1 VETRIAAQAS
11 GRGGAPSTARVYA
24 EGEAMKVDVIV
35 IGTGQAGVPLA
46 ARLAESGR
54 RVVVAERKA
63 LGGTCVNYGCT
74 PTKTMVASAHAA
86 HVARTA
92 GRLGVK
98 AGPVRVDMAAVVDRK
113 DRIVRQWRDG
123 VRKRLWKAARLTLV
137 RGHAR
142 FTGPRQVDIG
152 SQRYE
157 ADVVVVNVGA
167 RPAVPPLPGLDDV
180 PWLDNTRIM
189 HLRRVPAHLVVLGGG
204 YIGCEFAQMFRRFG
218 AQVTVLEG
226 APRLLATEEP
236 EASAALAE
244 VFRGEGI
251 RLRLQAR
258 ARSVSGSARAVTVRL
273 DGGTRVSGSHL
284 LVAVG
289 RRPNTD
295 DLGAE
300 AAGIRLDAKGYIE
313 VDERYRT
320 SAEGVYA
327 VGDCTPGP
335 QFTHAAWDD
344 HRILFELLQ
353 GRGTRTRN
361 DRLVPITAFT
371 DPQVARIG
379 LTEREA
385 RARGHAPET
394 ATMAFGAIAR
404 AVETDQTAGTMKI
417 LLDPKTEK
425 VLGASIVGAEAGE
438 LIHVFAPVMVAG
450 ACARSLVDAEYV
462 HPTFA
467 EGVQSLV
474 MSLPRY
480 AIR

>member
-1 VETRIAAQAS
+1 
-11 GRGGAPSTARVYA
+11 
-24 EGEAMKVDVIV
+24 MKLDVVV

-46 ARLAESGR
+46 ARLADAGR
-54 RVVVAERKA
+54 RVVIAERKA

-74 PTKTMVASAHAA
+74 PTKTMVASAQAAHAA
-86 HVARTA
+86 RAA
-92 GRLGVK
+92 ARLGVRS
-98 AGPVRVDMAAVVDRK
+98 APVRVDLAAVVDRK
-113 DRIVRQWRDG
+113 DRLVRCWRDG
-123 VRKRLWKAARLTLV
+123 VSERLAKAGRRLRLV

-142 FTGPRQVDIG
+142 FAGPREVEIAG
-152 SQRYE
+152 RRYQ
-157 ADVVVVNVGA
+157 ADVVVVNAGA
-167 RPAVPPLPGLDDV
+167 RPAVPRLPGLEAI
-180 PWLDNTRIM
+180 PWLDNARIM
-189 HLRRVPAHLVVLGGG
+189 ELRRVPRHLLVLGGG

-218 AQVTVLEG
+218 ARVTVVDE
-226 APRLLATEEP
+226 AERLLSMEEP
-236 EASAALAE
+236 EASEALAD

-251 RLRLQAR
+251 HLMMKAR
-258 ARSVSGSARAVTVRL
+258 ATAVTKTARGITVSL
-273 DGGTRVSGSHL
+273 SGGRQITGSHL

-344 HRILFELLQ
+344 HRILFDLLH

-385 RARGHAPET
+385 RAHGLAPEV
-394 ATMAFGAIAR
+394 ATRPFARIAR
-404 AVETDQTAGTMKI
+404 AIETDRTAGAMKI

-438 LIHVFAPVMVAG
+438 LIHIFAPVIAG
-450 ACARSLVDAEYV
+450 GLSARSMVDPEYV

-480 AIR
+480 SIE

>member
-1 VETRIAAQAS
+1 
-11 GRGGAPSTARVYA
+11 
-24 EGEAMKVDVIV
+24 MKLDVVV

-46 ARLAESGR
+46 ARLAEAGR
-54 RVVVAERKA
+54 RVVIAERKA

-74 PTKTMVASAHAA
+74 PTKTMVASAQAAHAA
-86 HVARTA
+86 RAA
-92 GRLGVK
+92 ARLGVRS
-98 AGPVRVDMAAVVDRK
+98 APVRVDLAAVVDRK
-113 DRIVRQWRDG
+113 DRLVRCWRDG
-123 VRKRLWKAARLTLV
+123 VSERLAKAGRRLRLV

-142 FTGPRQVDIG
+142 FAGPREVEIAG
-152 SQRYE
+152 RRYQ
-157 ADVVVVNVGA
+157 ADVVVVNAGA
-167 RPAVPPLPGLDDV
+167 RPAVPRLPGLEAI
-180 PWLDNTRIM
+180 PWLDNARIM
-189 HLRRVPAHLVVLGGG
+189 ELRRVPRHLLVLGGG

-218 AQVTVLEG
+218 ARVTVVDE
-226 APRLLATEEP
+226 AERLLSMEEP
-236 EASAALAE
+236 EASEALAD

-251 RLRLQAR
+251 HLMMKAR
-258 ARSVSGSARAVTVRL
+258 ATAVTKTARGITVSL
-273 DGGTRVSGSHL
+273 SGGRQITGSHL

-344 HRILFELLQ
+344 HRILFDLLH

-385 RARGHAPET
+385 RAHGFAPEV
-394 ATMAFGAIAR
+394 ATRPFARIAR
-404 AVETDQTAGTMKI
+404 AIETDRTAGAMKI

-438 LIHVFAPVMVAG
+438 LIHIFAPVIAG
-450 ACARSLVDAEYV
+450 GLSARSMVDPEYV

-480 AIR
+480 SIE

>member
-1 VETRIAAQAS
+1 
-11 GRGGAPSTARVYA
+11 
-24 EGEAMKVDVIV
+24 MKIDVII
-35 IGTGQAGVPLA
+35 IGSGQAGVPLA
-46 ARLAESGR
+46 VRLAEAGR
-54 RVVVAERKA
+54 RVVIAERKA

-92 GRLGVK
+92 ARFGVK
-98 AGPVRVDMAAVVDRK
+98 AGRVEVNLAAVVGRK

-123 VRKRLWKAARLTLV
+123 VKKRLQKSPRPTLV

-142 FTGPRQVDIG
+142 FIRPRQVEIAG
-152 SQRYE
+152 NLYE
-157 ADVVVVNVGA
+157 ADVVIVDVGA
-167 RPAVPPLPGLDDV
+167 RPAVPSIPGLDEV
-180 PWLDNTRIM
+180 PWLDNSRVM
-189 HLRRVPAHLVVLGGG
+189 RLRRVPDHLIVLGGG

-218 AQVTVLEG
+218 AKVTVVDQLEH
-226 APRLLATEEP
+226 LLGSEEP
-236 EASAALAE
+236 EASSALE
-244 VFRGEGI
+244 GVFRAEGI
-251 RLRLQAR
+251 RLVLKTT
-258 ARSVSGSARAVTVRL
+258 ARSVWGGARAVTVRL
-273 DGGTRVSGSHL
+273 EGGRKLTGSHL

-300 AAGIRLDAKGYIE
+300 AGGIRLDGKGYVE

-320 SAEGVYA
+320 SADGVYA

-344 HRILFELLQ
+344 HRILFDLLQ
-353 GRGTRTRN
+353 GHGTRTRN

-379 LTEREA
+379 ITEREA
-385 RARGHAPET
+385 RARGLSPEV
-394 ATMAFGAIAR
+394 ATMDFGEIAR

-417 LLDPKTEK
+417 LLDPKTET
-425 VLGASIVGAEAGE
+425 VLGVSIVGAEAGE
-438 LIHVFAPVMVAG
+438 LIHIFGPVMVAG
-450 ACARSLVDAEYV
+450 VSARAIVDGEYV

-474 MSLPRY
+474 MSLDRY
-480 AIR
+480 AIESG

>member
-1 VETRIAAQAS
+1 
-11 GRGGAPSTARVYA
+11 
-24 EGEAMKVDVIV
+24 MKFDVIV

-46 ARLAESGR
+46 VRLAEAGR
-54 RVVVAERKA
+54 HVVIAERKA

-74 PTKTMVASAHAA
+74 PTKTMVASAQTA
-86 HVARTA
+86 HVARTGA
-92 GRLGVK
+92 RLGVR
-98 AGPVRVDMAAVVDRK
+98 GGRVKVDLAAVVDRK
-113 DRIVRQWRDG
+113 DRIVRRWRDS
-123 VRKRLWKAARLTLV
+123 VRKRLREAPHLTLV

-142 FTGPRQVDIG
+142 FVGPRQVEIAG
-152 SQRYE
+152 ERYE
-157 ADVVVVNVGA
+157 AGIVVVNVGA
-167 RPAVPPLPGLDDV
+167 RPAVPPLPGLDGV

-189 HLRRVPAHLVVLGGG
+189 ELRRLPAHLVVLGGG

-218 AQVTVLEG
+218 ARVTLVDR
-226 APRLLATEEP
+226 AAHLLSTEEP
-236 EASAALAE
+236 QASAALEGA
-244 VFRGEGI
+244 FRDEGI
-251 RLRLQAR
+251 RLVMKTTV
-258 ARSVSGSARAVTVRL
+258 RSVSGGARSIALRL
-273 DGGTRVSGSHL
+273 DGGQRVTGSHL

-344 HRILFELLQ
+344 HRILFDLLQ

-361 DRLVPITAFT
+361 DRLIPITAFT

-379 LTEREA
+379 LTERDA
-385 RARGHAPET
+385 RARGHAPEV
-394 ATMAFGAIAR
+394 ATREFGAIAR
-404 AVETDQTAGTMKI
+404 AIETDRTAGTMKI

-438 LIHVFAPVMVAG
+438 LIHIFAPVMVAG
-450 ACARSLVDAEYV
+450 VSARALVDAEYV

-480 AIR
+480 KID

>member
-1 VETRIAAQAS
+1 
-11 GRGGAPSTARVYA
+11 
-24 EGEAMKVDVIV
+24 MKIDVVV
-35 IGTGQAGVPLA
+35 IGSGQAGVPLA
-46 ARLAESGR
+46 ARLAEAGR
-54 RVVVAERKA
+54 RVVIAERKA

-92 GRLGVK
+92 ARFGVK
-98 AGPVRVDMAAVVDRK
+98 AGPVRIDMAAVVGRK

-123 VRKRLWKAARLTLV
+123 VRKRLQKAPRLTLV

-142 FTGPRQVDIG
+142 FIRPRQVEIAG
-152 SQRYE
+152 ERYE
-157 ADVVVVNVGA
+157 ADVVIVNVGA
-167 RPAVPPLPGLDDV
+167 RPAVPPIPGLGEV
-180 PWLDNTRIM
+180 PWLDNSRIM
-189 HLRRVPAHLVVLGGG
+189 QLRRVPQHLIVLGGG

-218 AQVTVLEG
+218 AKVTVVERS
-226 APRLLATEEP
+226 ARLLSTEEP
-236 EASAALAE
+236 EASAALE
-244 VFRGEGI
+244 GVFRGEGI
-251 RLRLQAR
+251 RLVTKAK
-258 ARSVSGSARAVTVRL
+258 ARSVSGGARAVTLRL
-273 DGGTRVSGSHL
+273 DGGRKVTGSHL

-300 AAGIRLDAKGYIE
+300 AGGIRLDADGYIE

-320 SAEGVYA
+320 SADGVYG

-344 HRILFELLQ
+344 HRILFDLLQ
-353 GRGTRTRN
+353 GHGTRTRN

-379 LTEREA
+379 LTERDA
-385 RARGHAPET
+385 RARGYAPEA
-394 ATMAFGAIAR
+394 ATMAFGEIAR

-425 VLGASIVGAEAGE
+425 VLGVSIVGAEAGE
-438 LIHVFAPVMVAG
+438 LIHIFGPVMVAG
-450 ACARSLVDAEYV
+450 VSARAIVDGEYV

-474 MSLPRY
+474 MSLDRY
-480 AIR
+480 AIG

>member
-1 VETRIAAQAS
+1 
-11 GRGGAPSTARVYA
+11 
-24 EGEAMKVDVIV
+24 MKIDVIV
-35 IGTGQAGVPLA
+35 IGSGQAGVPLA
-46 ARLAESGR
+46 ARLARAGR
-54 RVVVAERKA
+54 RVVIAERKK

-92 GRLGVK
+92 DRFGVK
-98 AGPVRVDMAAVVDRK
+98 VGPVRIDMAVVVARK

-123 VRKRLWKAARLTLV
+123 VRKHLERAGPRLTLV

-142 FTGPRQVDIG
+142 FIG
-152 SQRYE
+152 SRRVEIAGERYE
-157 ADVVVVNVGA
+157 ADVVVINVGA
-167 RPAVPPLPGLDDV
+167 RPAVPPIPGLDEV
-180 PWLDNTRIM
+180 PWLDNSRIM
-189 HLRRVPAHLVVLGGG
+189 QLRRVPDHLIVLGGG
-204 YIGCEFAQMFRRFG
+204 YIGCEFAQMFRRLG
-218 AQVTVLEG
+218 AKVTLADRDE
-226 APRLLATEEP
+226 RLLSTEEP
-236 EASAALAE
+236 AASAALEE
-244 VFRGEGI
+244 VFRAEGI
-251 RLRLQAR
+251 RLVPKAT
-258 ARSVSGSARAVTVRL
+258 ARSVSGGARAVTVRFE
-273 DGGTRVSGSHL
+273 DGRKVTGSHL

-300 AAGIRLDAKGYIE
+300 AGGIRLDAKGYIE

-320 SAEGVYA
+320 SADGVYA

-344 HRILFELLQ
+344 HRILFDLLQ
-353 GRGTRTRN
+353 GRGTRTRR

-379 LTEREA
+379 LTERDA

-394 ATMAFGAIAR
+394 ATMEFGKIAR

-425 VLGASIVGAEAGE
+425 VLGVSIVGAEAGE
-438 LIHVFAPVMVAG
+438 LIHIFAPLMVAG
-450 ACARSLVDAEYV
+450 VSARALVDAEYV

-474 MSLPRY
+474 MSLDRY
-480 AIR
+480 AIK

>member
-1 VETRIAAQAS
+1 
-11 GRGGAPSTARVYA
+11 
-24 EGEAMKVDVIV
+24 MKIDVIV
-35 IGTGQAGVPLA
+35 IGSGQAGVPLA
-46 ARLAESGR
+46 ARLARAGR
-54 RVVVAERKA
+54 RVVIAERKK

-92 GRLGVK
+92 ARFGVK
-98 AGPVRVDMAAVVDRK
+98 AGPVRIDMAAVVARK

-123 VRKRLWKAARLTLV
+123 VRKRLERAGPRLTLV

-142 FTGPRQVDIG
+142 FIGPRRVEIAGD
-152 SQRYE
+152 RYE
-157 ADVVVVNVGA
+157 ADLVVINVGA
-167 RPAVPPLPGLDDV
+167 RPAVPPIPGLDEV
-180 PWLDNTRIM
+180 PWLDNSRIM
-189 HLRRVPAHLVVLGGG
+189 QLRRVPDHLIVLGGG
-204 YIGCEFAQMFRRFG
+204 YIGCEFAQMFRRLG
-218 AQVTVLEG
+218 AEVTLADREE
-226 APRLLATEEP
+226 RLLSTEEP
-236 EASAALAE
+236 AASAALEE
-244 VFRGEGI
+244 VFRAEGI
-251 RLRLQAR
+251 RLVPKAT
-258 ARSVSGSARAVTVRL
+258 ARSVSGGARSVTIRFE
-273 DGGTRVSGSHL
+273 DGKKVTGSHL

-300 AAGIRLDAKGYIE
+300 AGGIRLDAKGYIE

-320 SAEGVYA
+320 SADGVYG

-344 HRILFELLQ
+344 HRILFDLLQ
-353 GRGTRTRN
+353 GRGTRTRR
-361 DRLVPITAFT
+361 DRVVPITAFT

-379 LTEREA
+379 LTERDA

-394 ATMAFGAIAR
+394 ATMEFGKIAR

-425 VLGASIVGAEAGE
+425 VLGVSIVGAEAGE
-438 LIHVFAPVMVAG
+438 LIHIFAPFMVAG
-450 ACARSLVDAEYV
+450 ISARALVDAEYV

-474 MSLPRY
+474 MALDRY
-480 AIR
+480 AIK

>member
-1 VETRIAAQAS
+1 
-11 GRGGAPSTARVYA
+11 
-24 EGEAMKVDVIV
+24 MHVDVIV

-46 ARLAESGR
+46 ARLAEAGR
-54 RVVVAERKA
+54 RVVIAERKA

-98 AGPVRVDMAAVVDRK
+98 AGTVTVDMAAVVRRK

-123 VRKRLWKAARLTLV
+123 VRKRLGKAAPRLTLV

-142 FTGPRQVDIG
+142 FFGPRRLEIAG
-152 SQRYE
+152 ERYE
-157 ADVVVVNVGA
+157 AGIVVVDVGA
-167 RPAVPPLPGLDDV
+167 RTAVPPVPGLDGV
-180 PWLDNTRIM
+180 PWLDNTRAM
-189 HLRRVPAHLVVLGGG
+189 RLRRLPAHLLVLGGG

-218 AQVTVLEG
+218 ARVTVVDRAEH
-226 APRLLATEEP
+226 LLATEEP
-236 EASAALAE
+236 EASAALEE
-244 VFRGEGI
+244 VFRDEGI
-251 RLRLQAR
+251 RLLLKATV
-258 ARSVSGSARAVTVRL
+258 ASVSGGARAVTLGL
-273 DGGTRVSGSHL
+273 DRGRPVSGSHL

-289 RRPNTD
+289 RRPNTG

-300 AAGIRLDAKGYIE
+300 AAGIRLDANGYIE
-313 VDERYRT
+313 VDERYQT

-344 HRILFELLQ
+344 HRILFDLLQ

-361 DRLVPITAFT
+361 DRLIPITAFT

-379 LTEREA
+379 LTERDA
-385 RARGHAPET
+385 RARGHTPAT
-394 ATMAFGAIAR
+394 ATMAFGEIAR

-417 LLDPKTEK
+417 LLDPQTEK

-438 LIHVFAPVMVAG
+438 LIHIFAPVMAAG
-450 ACARSLVDAEYV
+450 VSARAIVDGEYV

-474 MSLPRY
+474 RSLPRY
-480 AIR
+480 AMDHG

>member
-1 VETRIAAQAS
+1 
-11 GRGGAPSTARVYA
+11 
-24 EGEAMKVDVIV
+24 MKVDVIV

-46 ARLAESGR
+46 ARLAGAGR

-63 LGGTCVNYGCT
+63 LGGTCVNHGCT
-74 PTKTMVASAHAA
+74 PTKTMVASAQAA

-92 GRLGVK
+92 VRLGVR
-98 AGPVRVDMAAVVDRK
+98 AGRVTVDLAAVVDRK
-113 DRIVRQWRDG
+113 DRIVRQWRDSVG
-123 VRKRLWKAARLTLV
+123 RRLHGKGRRLTLV

-142 FTGPRQVDIG
+142 FVGPRRVEIAG
-152 SQRYE
+152 ERYE

-167 RPAVPPLPGLDDV
+167 RPVVPPVPGLDGV
-180 PWLDNTRIM
+180 PWLDNARIM
-189 HLRRVPAHLVVLGGG
+189 ELRRVPTHLVVLGGG

-218 AQVTVLEG
+218 ARVTVVDKAG
-226 APRLLATEEP
+226 RLLATEEP
-236 EASAALAE
+236 EASAALE
-244 VFRGEGI
+244 RVFRDEGI
-251 RLRLQAR
+251 RLVMRTK
-258 ARSVSGSARAVTVRL
+258 ARSVSGGARAVTLRLEGGGRVR
-273 DGGTRVSGSHL
+273 GSHL

-320 SAEGVYA
+320 TAEGVYA

-344 HRILFELLQ
+344 HRILFDLLQ

-379 LTEREA
+379 LTERDA
-385 RARGHAPET
+385 RARGHAPEV
-394 ATMAFGAIAR
+394 ATKEFGEIAR
-404 AVETDQTAGTMKI
+404 AVETDRRAGTMKI
-417 LLDPKTEK
+417 LLDPKTET

-438 LIHVFAPVMVAG
+438 LIHIFAPVMVAG
-450 ACARSLVDAEYV
+450 VSARAMVDAEYV

-474 MSLPRY
+474 MSLERY
-480 AIR
+480 AIE

>member
-1 VETRIAAQAS
+1 
-11 GRGGAPSTARVYA
+11 
-24 EGEAMKVDVIV
+24 MKTDVIV
-35 IGTGQAGVPLA
+35 IGSGQAGVPLA
-46 ARLAESGR
+46 TRLAEAGR
-54 RVVVAERKA
+54 RVVIAERKK

-92 GRLGVK
+92 ARFGVK
-98 AGPVRVDMAAVVDRK
+98 AGPVKIDMAAVVDRK
-113 DRIVRQWRDG
+113 DRIVRQWREG
-123 VRKRLWKAARLTLV
+123 VKKRLQRTAPRLTLV

-142 FTGPRQVDIG
+142 FIGPRLVEIAG
-152 SQRYE
+152 ERYE
-157 ADVVVVNVGA
+157 ADVVIVNVGA
-167 RPAVPPLPGLDDV
+167 RPAVPPIAGLDEV
-180 PWLDNTRIM
+180 PWLDNSRIM
-189 HLRRVPAHLVVLGGG
+189 QLRRVPDHLIVLGGG

-218 AQVTVLEG
+218 AKVTVADRDE
-226 APRLLATEEP
+226 RLLSTEEP
-236 EASAALAE
+236 EASAALEGA
-244 VFRGEGI
+244 FRAEGI
-251 RLRLQAR
+251 RLESR
-258 ARSVSGSARAVTVRL
+258 ATAKAVSAGTRAVTVRFES
-273 DGGTRVSGSHL
+273 GKKVTGSHL

-300 AAGIRLDAKGYIE
+300 AGGIRLDAKGYIE

-320 SAEGVYA
+320 SADGVYA

-335 QFTHAAWDD
+335 QFTHASWDD
-344 HRILFELLQ
+344 HRILFEWLQ
-353 GRGTRTRN
+353 GRGTRTRK

-379 LTEREA
+379 LTERDA
-385 RARGHAPET
+385 RARGRVPET
-394 ATMAFGAIAR
+394 ATMEFGRIAR

-425 VLGASIVGAEAGE
+425 VLGVSIVGAEAGE
-438 LIHVFAPVMVAG
+438 LIHIFAPVMVAG
-450 ACARSLVDAEYV
+450 LSARALVDAEYV

-474 MSLPRY
+474 MSLGRY
-480 AIR
+480 AIE